1 MSTFQ
6 LEDNLALL
14 GVIPRTYALVL
25 VPLALYLVYKVRTSI
40 FKSFPIP
47 SDLTLNM
54 TVDTGNRHSPY
65 QRITRDPRGSS
76 RLWPSIE
83 AR

>member
-40 FKSFPIP
+40 FIVSNSFGPNLEYDSGHWQQTFPISKDYPRSQEQFP
-47 SDLTLNM
+47 SLAI
-54 TVDTGNRHSPY
+54 Y
-65 QRITRDPRGSS
+65 
-76 RLWPSIE
+76 
-83 AR
+83 